1 MRPLLVFE
9 DSLQQIAGHADVKSV
24 AAARNDVRAIDV
36 FLHWVN
42 LRWLVDE
49 EQPQVLRLRSG

>member
-1 MRPLLVFE
+1 
-9 DSLQQIAGHADVKSV
+9 V